1 MSTSSAV
8 ISERV
13 QRYILDGSDEDLR
26 RLLQI
31 AQLSEDAART
41 AFRRV
46 GAREGW
52 TAIDCG
58 CGPIGGLAVL
68 AEIVGPNGRVVGVDF
83 SEASLSMARSV
94 IAALGLDNVEML
106 PGDVNAP
113 AIEGLAAGRFDLAFT
128 RCFLMHQPDPAH
140 TLGRIAA
147 LVRPG
152 GWVVVQEPLRS
163 PPPRSFPHC
172 ESLTEYWELI
182 HEAIESAGVPHNNID
197 GLPACARAAGFDVI
211 NQSGFFTTVTPELGF
226 DLHASTLAAAKDR
239 AVQSGTTTKGRVDE
253 LLRELRAAAHAG
265 HGWVSTPF
273 YVDLT
278 LQRPVAVQADG

>member
-1 MSTSSAV
+1 V

-26 RLLQI
+26 RLLRL

-46 GAREGW
+46 GARDGW

-58 CGPIGGLAVL
+58 CGPIGGLPVL
-68 AEIVGPNGRVVGVDF
+68 AEIVGPNGRAVGVDF
-83 SEASLSMARSV
+83 SEPTVSMARSV
-94 IAALGLDNVEML
+94 IAALGLDNVDVL

-113 AIEGLAAGRFDLAFT
+113 AIEGLPGGRFDLAFT

-147 LVRPG
+147 LLRPG
-152 GWVVVQEPLRS
+152 GWVVAQEPLRS
-163 PPPRSFPHC
+163 PPPRSSPQC

-182 HEAIESAGVPHNNID
+182 HDVIDSAGVPHDNID
-197 GLPACARAAGFDVI
+197 GLSACARAAGFDVI
-211 NQSGFFTTVTPELGF
+211 NQRGFFTTATPELGF
-226 DLHASTLAAAKDR
+226 DLHASTLAVAKDR
-239 AVQSGTTTKGRVDE
+239 AIQSGTTTEGRVDE
-253 LLRELRAAAHAG
+253 LVRELRAAAHAG

-278 LQRPVAVQADG
+278 LQRPVAVDADG